1 MIELERWLEGAP
13 TQAVTLESILLA
25 MLLALIV
32 GQLIAWCYIWTHNG
46 AAYSRNFA
54 QSLIL
59 LCLILAMVMTVVGS
73 NALIAFGLL
82 VAISMIRFRT
92 PVRDTRDMTFVFL
105 SLAAGLAIGTGF
117 LGLAVLCTVA
127 ICTVAGYLHLTDFG
141 ARSSRGCVL
150 QFQGPR
156 AAIEGEAV
164 RTALLRHC
172 RRWRLL
178 SIMPLTPAGKDRVVF
193 DSAYEVELRDEHRS
207 AALLSELLKVD
218 DLGGITFVSH
228 QEREEP

>member
-13 TQAVTLESILLA
+13 TQAVVTLESILLA

-105 SLAAGLAIGTGF
+105 SLAGGLAIGTGF

-156 AAIEGEAV
+156 AAIEGHGQDAV
-164 RTALLRHC
+164 RLV
-172 RRWRLL
+172 RREAR
-178 SIMPLTPAGKDRVVF
+178 PRK
-193 DSAYEVELRDEHRS
+193 RS
-207 AALLSELLKVD
+207 RKPPDPFRRA
-218 DLGGITFVSH
+218 
-228 QEREEP
+228 